1 MTPDTPDLSTKSST
15 PSSNWKR
22 VTYAFAIIGV
32 FTVVALTSMAL
43 RVVGLIE
50 WDLIK
55 TLSDSDE
62 APIRVRNGSIEFTIV
77 GFQGWEQV
85 GSSGNWRIANA
96 TRHRE
101 DFEVTLAV
109 RAGATCGGAL
119 TATGSDI
126 VVTYENDN
134 DPATTNTSRIVLQ
147 AQGRRTMVRPQSP
160 VTMTYDNKSPWTLR
174 YQAAEGHI
182 KSIAVGNG
190 SNPAVIC
197 SFSGREQLDHM
208 LILNVP

>member
-1 MTPDTPDLSTKSST
+1 MTPDTPALDTKSSM
-15 PSSNWKR
+15 PSSRWKR
-22 VTYAFAIIGV
+22 ITYVFAIIGV
-32 FTVVALTSMAL
+32 FSVLALASVAL
-43 RVVGLIE
+43 RVIGVIE
-50 WDLIK
+50 WDFTK

-62 APIRVRNGSIEFTIV
+62 APIRVRNGSVEFTIV
-77 GFQGWEQV
+77 GLQGWEPI
-85 GSSGNWRIANA
+85 GASGNWRIANA

-147 AQGRRTMVRPQSP
+147 AQGRRTVLRPESP
-160 VTMTYDNKSPWTLR
+160 ATLTHDKASPWTLR
-174 YQAAEGHI
+174 YQAAEGHV

-190 SNPAVIC
+190 ANPAVIC
-197 SFSGREQLDHM
+197 SFTAREQLDHM

>member
-1 MTPDTPDLSTKSST
+1 MTPDTPALDTKSSM
-15 PSSNWKR
+15 PSSRWKQI
-22 VTYAFAIIGV
+22 TYGFAIIGLISV
-32 FTVVALTSMAL
+32 LALASMAL
-43 RVVGLIE
+43 RVIGVIE
-50 WDLIK
+50 WDLTK

-77 GFQGWEQV
+77 GFQGWEQI
-85 GSSGNWRIANA
+85 GSSANWRIANA

-126 VVTYENDN
+126 VVTYENDD

-147 AQGRRTMVRPQSP
+147 AQGRRTVVRPEGP
-160 VTMTYDNKSPWTLR
+160 ATLTPDGTSPWTLR
-174 YQAAEGHI
+174 YQAGAGFV

-190 SNPAVIC
+190 ANPAVIC
-197 SFSGREQLDHM
+197 SFTGRDQLDHM